1 MTTEKNEV
9 FIGEGGIKNW
19 WGWEST
25 GGDSAWWEMNQIL
38 TVEGGTPHPPSREN
52 LECSSKSEAI
62 MKALDNANFACG
74 IIVDLQKT
82 FDTVG
87 NSILN
92 QISGNVMLHSIQNIS
107 PTIATYIIN
116 SARSKVCRIFWIL

>member
-1 MTTEKNEV
+1 
-9 FIGEGGIKNW
+9 
-19 WGWEST
+19 
-25 GGDSAWWEMNQIL
+25 MNQIL

-116 SARSKVCRIFWIL
+116 SARSKVCKIF